1 MRTTITLYA
10 VGDVAPNRDDPF
22 SMFRH
27 VAGVLRAGDIG
38 FCQLEAN
45 LSVRGLPLPQA
56 RLPMRTHPD
65 NAIVL
70 KDAGF
75 QIVSFAGNH
84 CLDWGQ
90 DALFD
95 TINVVEKQGM
105 NIIGVGADIEK
116 ARRPALFSKN
126 GTRIAFLA
134 YNSILPM
141 GYWAEADRPGCAP
154 MRALTVYEPIEH
166 DQPGTPA
173 RIHTFAH
180 KVDLQAMVDDIQK
193 ARARADI
200 IILSMHWG
208 VHFVPAL
215 LAEYQRE
222 IAHAAIDNGAD
233 LVLGHHPH
241 ILKGIEVYKGK
252 VVMYSLGNFAI
263 EHPGSFM
270 ENLYKSE
277 RYKEIAA
284 LNPKWDCNDEYPLPP
299 ETRKSLLAKVLI
311 SGKQIRRISFLPIYL
326 NTKSEPEIVKSDD
339 QRFESVIEYIEQISR
354 DQNLETTLLRDEDEI
369 VIKVM
374 QA

>member
-1 MRTTITLYA
+1 MSTTITLYA

-22 SMFRH
+22 SMFQH
-27 VAGVLRAGDIG
+27 VAGILKTGDIG

-45 LSVRGLPLPQA
+45 LSMRGSPLPQA
-56 RLPMRTHPD
+56 RLPMRTDPV
-65 NAIVL
+65 NAIAL

-75 QIVSFAGNH
+75 QVVSFAGNH

-95 TINVVEKQGM
+95 TIDVVKKQGM
-105 NIIGVGADIEK
+105 EIIGVGADIEK
-116 ARRPALFSKN
+116 ARRPALISKN

-141 GYWAEADRPGCAP
+141 GYWAEADRPGCVP
-154 MRALTVYEPIEH
+154 MRAWTVHEPIEH

-173 RIHTFAH
+173 KIHTFPH

-193 ARARADI
+193 AKAKADI

-222 IAHAAIDNGAD
+222 IAHVAIDHGAD
-233 LVLGHHPH
+233 LILGHHPH

-270 ENLYKSE
+270 ENLYKTE

-284 LNPKWDCNDEYPLPP
+284 LNPEWDCNDVYPLPP
-299 ETRKSLLAKVLI
+299 ETRKSFLAKVLI
-311 SGKQIRRISFLPIYL
+311 SRKQIHRISFLPVYL
-326 NTKSEPEIVKSDD
+326 NTKSEPEIVNPDD
-339 QRFESVIEYIEQISR
+339 ERFESIVVYIERISQ
-354 DQNLETTLLRDEDEI
+354 DQGLTTIFLRDGDEI
-369 VIKVM
+369 VIK
-374 QA
+374 AA